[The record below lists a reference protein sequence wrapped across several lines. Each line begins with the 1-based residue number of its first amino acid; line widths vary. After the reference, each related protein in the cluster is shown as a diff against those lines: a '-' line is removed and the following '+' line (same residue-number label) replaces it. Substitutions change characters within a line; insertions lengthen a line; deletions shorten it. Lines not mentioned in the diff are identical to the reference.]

1 MDFDREKVVN
11 FYTEVLDKL
20 METYAFQDFAADPDS
35 DFFADVED
43 EVLDNNTENLQFFSG
58 ISKGVI
64 YAPGMPQYVIKIPFL
79 SNWGEDYCRIEVAMY
94 QEAKKENLERFFAA
108 SDFLMYYGA
117 DKLPVYIMEYM
128 RVNGVYID
136 RSGKQI
142 LTQKSEDVGEVKSLD
157 FGSDEPPTGRSTG
170 KCIHYL
176 TEAYLSSILP
186 EDDFKE
192 LVDFLE
198 ELSINDIHS
207 NNVGFRED
215 HSVGLIDYSGI

>member
-35 DFFADVED
+35 DFFADIED
-43 EVLDNNTENLQFFSG
+43 EFSDNNTENLQFFYG

-64 YAPGMPQYVIKIPFL
+64 YAPEMPQYVIKIPFL
-79 SNWGEDYCRIEVAMY
+79 SNWGEDYCRIEVTMY

-108 SDFLMYYGA
+108 SDFLMHYGE

-128 RVNGVYID
+128 RVKGDYVD
-136 RSGKQI
+136 RSGRQI
-142 LTQKSEDVGEVKSLD
+142 LTSKSEDEGEVESLD
-157 FGSDEPPTGRSTG
+157 FESDEGQGTS
-170 KCIHYL
+170 KCFHYL

-192 LVDFLE
+192 LIDFLE
-198 ELSINDIHS
+198 ELSIDDIHS

>member
-11 FYTEVLDKL
+11 FYTEVLDEL
-20 METYAFQDFAADPDS
+20 METYAFQDFAADPHSNYFLDI
-35 DFFADVED
+35 ED
-43 EVLDNNTENLQFFSG
+43 EVSDNNTENLQFFSG

-79 SNWGEDYCRIEVAMY
+79 SSWGEDYCRIEVAMY

-128 RVNGVYID
+128 RVNGDYID
-136 RSGKQI
+136 KSGKEI
-142 LTQKSEDVGEVKSLD
+142 LTSRSKDVGEVKSSDL
-157 FGSDEPPTGRSTG
+157 GSDEPP
-170 KCIHYL
+170 KCIDDL

>member
-11 FYTEVLDKL
+11 FYTEVLDEL
-20 METYAFQDFAADPDS
+20 METYAFQDFAADPDA
-35 DFFADVED
+35 DFFADIED
-43 EVLDNNTENLQFFSG
+43 ELSNNNTENLQFFYG

-117 DKLPVYIMEYM
+117 DQLPVYIMEYM
-128 RVNGVYID
+128 RVNGDYID
-136 RSGKQI
+136 KSGEEI
-142 LTQKSEDVGEVKSLD
+142 LTSRSKDVGEVKSSD
-157 FGSDEPPTGRSTG
+157 FESDEPPTGRSTD
-170 KCIHYL
+170 KCIDDL